1 MKFILTLVIALAVGQ
16 LAYAG
21 YGGYGSESKYGF
33 YLDKKTKKIFP

>member
-21 YGGYGSESKYGF
+21 PYGSESKYGF
-33 YLDKKTKKIFP
+33 YLDNKTNKIFP